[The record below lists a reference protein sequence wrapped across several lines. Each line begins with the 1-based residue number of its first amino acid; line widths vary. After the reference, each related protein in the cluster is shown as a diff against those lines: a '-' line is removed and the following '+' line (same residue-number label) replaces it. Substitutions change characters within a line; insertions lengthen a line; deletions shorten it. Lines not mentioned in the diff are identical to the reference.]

1 MEKNVKLII
10 IVLVIAMFLLAITG
24 GVLYFTTDLFKS
36 NEKLFQKYVSQ
47 NIKNIANVFD
57 VSTEEKYID
66 YIRKNDYTEN
76 TEISLSF
83 LENDNDQE
91 EIYKIQSE
99 GIVNNTD
106 KELYKNIKANYGQ
119 EELANIELLR
129 QNEIYGFRL
138 SNLVQQ
144 FISIENATM
153 YYVVS
158 NLGYNGKYFQEKMK
172 LEDLDFTGLFDFS
185 EEEIQKLKEDYFNV
199 IFSDINPKSYSSKS
213 GVMITLTNKDSITA
227 KQYTL
232 TLSKTELDKIYK
244 KVLNQAINDQIILS
258 KLERIDNEI
267 KEIGINEP
275 EGESIK
281 ERYITK
287 LKAIYDSIEYLGQND
302 EMITFDVY
310 QLKGKTYRTSMK
322 TKAGEYIIDLNEKD
336 GIELNYKTIKLTE
349 EGEDISIYSLGKK
362 QDDSRYFSFEDSN
375 QSVEFILGIKNDE
388 NAIKADAEFIYK
400 SKEISQLKVNANSV
414 LDFSNKKRIET
425 GFVKNP
431 NIILNNYESDVIDNL
446 FENLKNRAIKNLEE
460 KQAIINT
467 KMINNLLLWIDK
479 KEVARKNEEQN
490 NLELIKQRFN
500 NKFVLYEGEN
510 VNQET
515 LIKLL
520 ETAGKNMTDIKV
532 LNGKQIEILIKPGE
546 NNEEKAKQII
556 DAISKKKYSYN
567 IKMQYNEEG
576 YINVISISLYEKK

>member
-1 MEKNVKLII
+1 MEKNVKLIL
-10 IVLVIAMFLLAITG
+10 IVLVIAMLLLAITG
-24 GVLYFTTDLFKS
+24 GILYFTTDLFKS
-36 NEKLFQKYVSQ
+36 KEKLFQKYVSQ
-47 NIKNIANVFD
+47 NIKHIANVFD
-57 VSTEEKYID
+57 VSTGEKYID

-153 YYVVS
+153 HYVVS

-227 KQYTL
+227 KQYSL

-267 KEIGINEP
+267 KEIGIKEP
-275 EGESIK
+275 EGESLK

-336 GIELNYKTIKLTE
+336 GIELNYKTIKLTQ

-362 QDDSRYFSFEDSN
+362 QDDSRHLSFVDSTQN
-375 QSVEFILGIKNDE
+375 IEFVLGIKGEE
-388 NAIKADAEFIYK
+388 NAIKASTELIYK

-425 GFVKNP
+425 GFDKNP
-431 NIILNNYESDVIDNL
+431 NIILNNYESDAIDNL
-446 FENLKNRAIKNLEE
+446 FEDLKNRAIKNLEE

-515 LIKLL
+515 FIKLL

-546 NNEEKAKQII
+546 NNEEKVKQII
-556 DAISKKKYSYN
+556 DAISSKKYSYN

-576 YINVISISLYEKK
+576 YINVISISIYEKK

>member
-10 IVLVIAMFLLAITG
+10 IVLVIAMFLLAIIG
-24 GVLYFTTDLFKS
+24 GILYFTTDLFKS

-57 VSTEEKYID
+57 VSTGEKYID
-66 YIRKNDYTEN
+66 YIRKSDYTEN

-172 LEDLDFTGLFDFS
+172 LEDLDFTGLFEFS

-213 GVMITLTNKDSITA
+213 GAMITLTNKDSITA
-227 KQYTL
+227 KQYSL

-322 TKAGEYIIDLNEKD
+322 TKAGEYIIDLNEKN
-336 GIELNYKTIKLTE
+336 GLELNYKIIKLTQ

-362 QDDSRYFSFEDSN
+362 QDDSRHFSFEDSN
-375 QSVEFILGIKNDE
+375 QSVEFILGIKNEE
-388 NAIKADAEFIYK
+388 NAIRASTELIYK

-414 LDFSNKKRIET
+414 LDFSNKKQIET
-425 GFVKNP
+425 ELGKNP

-446 FENLKNRAIKNLEE
+446 FEDLKNRAIKNLEE

-479 KEVARKNEEQN
+479 KEVERKNEEQN

-510 VNQET
+510 VSQET
-515 LIKLL
+515 LFKLL
-520 ETAGKNMTDIKV
+520 EVAGKNMTDLKV
-532 LNGKQIEILIKPGE
+532 LNGKQIEILIKSGE

-556 DAISKKKYSYN
+556 DALSNKKYTYN
-567 IKMQYNEEG
+567 IKMEYNEDG
-576 YINVISISLYEKK
+576 YINIISISLYEKK

>member
-57 VSTEEKYID
+57 VSTGEKYID
-66 YIRKNDYTEN
+66 YIRKSDYTEN

-83 LENDNDQE
+83 LENANDQE

-106 KELYKNIKANYGQ
+106 KELYENIKANYGQ

-388 NAIKADAEFIYK
+388 NAIKAATELIYK

-479 KEVARKNEEQN
+479 KEVARKNEEQS

-556 DAISKKKYSYN
+556 DALSNKKYSYN

-576 YINVISISLYEKK
+576 YINAISISLYEKK

>member
-24 GVLYFTTDLFKS
+24 GILYFTTDLFKS

-172 LEDLDFTGLFDFS
+172 HEDFDFTGLFDFS

-227 KQYTL
+227 KQYSL

-322 TKAGEYIIDLNEKD
+322 TKAGEYIIDLNEKN
-336 GIELNYKTIKLTE
+336 GLELNYKIIKLTQ

-362 QDDSRYFSFEDSN
+362 QDDSRHFSFEDSN

-425 GFVKNP
+425 EFDKNP

-515 LIKLL
+515 FIKLL

-556 DAISKKKYSYN
+556 DAISKKKYTYN

-576 YINVISISLYEKK
+576 YINVISISIYEKK

>member
-36 NEKLFQKYVSQ
+36 NEKLFQKYVSR

-227 KQYTL
+227 KQYSL

-362 QDDSRYFSFEDSN
+362 QDSSRHFSFEDSN

-388 NAIKADAEFIYK
+388 NIIKAATELIYK

-425 GFVKNP
+425 EFDKNP

-479 KEVARKNEEQN
+479 KEVARKNEEQS

-576 YINVISISLYEKK
+576 YINAISISLYEKK

>member
-172 LEDLDFTGLFDFS
+172 FEDLDFTGLFDFS

-213 GVMITLTNKDSITA
+213 GAMITLTNKDSITA
-227 KQYTL
+227 KQYSL

-258 KLERIDNEI
+258 KLEKIDNEI
-267 KEIGINEP
+267 KEMGINEP
-275 EGESIK
+275 EGESLK

-287 LKAIYDSIEYLGQND
+287 LKSIHDSIEYLGQND
-302 EMITFDVY
+302 EIITFDVY

-362 QDDSRYFSFEDSN
+362 QDSSRHFSFEDSN
-375 QSVEFILGIKNDE
+375 QSVEFILGIKNEE
-388 NAIKADAEFIYK
+388 NIIKADAELIYK
-400 SKEISQLKVNANSV
+400 SEKISQLKVDTNTV

-425 GFVKNP
+425 GFDKNP

-576 YINVISISLYEKK
+576 YINAISISLYEKK

>member
-227 KQYTL
+227 KQYSL

-362 QDDSRYFSFEDSN
+362 QDSSRHFSFEDSN

-388 NAIKADAEFIYK
+388 NIIKAATELIYK

-425 GFVKNP
+425 GFDKNP

-467 KMINNLLLWIDK
+467 KMVNNLLLWIDK
-479 KEVARKNEEQN
+479 KEVERKNEEQN

-576 YINVISISLYEKK
+576 YINAISISLYEKK